1 MATLISLNDAN
12 RMLIAESQEDFLQIA
27 CYDWISTANKAIQKR
42 GAFYVAL
49 SGGKTPLQIF
59 QEIVKKRAAISDCSK
74 IFVFWG
80 DERAS
85 EDTEAGSNYLKA
97 MDILK
102 WLRIPDTQ
110 IFRMDTANPKGDEI
124 YENLIREH
132 LPDTIFDMVMLGV
145 GEDGHTLSLFPG
157 TAALEEKDR
166 LVVFNEVPQL
176 QTRRMTL
183 TFPIVR
189 QARHLVAY
197 IQGTAKQDLCHKL
210 LHPLGRDTFPIER
223 VGTPLNP
230 LQWVLSSDCCRAA
243 DLADIPAECKL
254 EMF

>member
-12 RMLIAESQEDFLQIA
+12 RMLIADSQEEFLQIA
-27 CYDWISTANKAIQKR
+27 CYDWISTANKAIHKR

-74 IFVFWG
+74 IVVFWG
-80 DERAS
+80 DERAN
-85 EDTEAGSNYLKA
+85 EDVEAGSNYLKA

-102 WLRIPDTQ
+102 GLCIPEDQ
-110 IFRMDTANPKGDEI
+110 IFRMDTADPKGDEA
-124 YENLIREH
+124 YEALIQKYV
-132 LPDTIFDMVMLGV
+132 PDAIFDMVMLGV
-145 GEDGHTLSLFPG
+145 GEDGHTLSLFPE
-157 TAALEEKDR
+157 THALEEKER
-166 LVVFNEVPQL
+166 FVVFNEVPQL
-176 QTRRMTL
+176 HTRRMTL

-197 IQGTAKQDLCHKL
+197 VQGENKQDLFHKL
-210 LHPLGRDTFPIER
+210 VHPLGRDTFPIER

-230 LQWVLSSDCCRAA
+230 VQWVLSSDSCRKT
-243 DLADIPAECKL
+243 DLADIPADCKL

>member
-197 IQGTAKQDLCHKL
+197 IQGTVTSFRKRYLSYRAS
-210 LHPLGRDTFPIER
+210 RD
-223 VGTPLNP
+223 
-230 LQWVLSSDCCRAA
+230 SSKSSAMG
-243 DLADIPAECKL
+243 IVI
-254 EMF
+254 